1 MQSEDILSFI
11 KLNSRIFRSTQVY
24 LDRLLKEYD
33 LSSGTYPYLFRL
45 LHHDGISQNQ
55 LSQELGHDKAMTTRT
70 ICRLVELG
78 YLRREKDLDNHRANK
93 IYLTA
98 KARQVIP
105 AVKSDLYGLAAV
117 ITADLTEEEKNITM
131 SSLMK
136 INHKLQ
142 TFAHHKE
149 DI

>member
-11 KLNSRIFRSTQVY
+11 KLNTRIFRSTQVY
-24 LDRLLKEYD
+24 LDRLLKKYD

-45 LHHDGISQNQ
+45 MHHDGISQNQ
-55 LSQELGHDKAMTTRT
+55 LSQELGHDKAMTART

-78 YLRREKDLDNHRANK
+78 YLRREKDLANHRANK
-93 IYLTA
+93 IYLTV

-105 AVKSDLYGLAAV
+105 DVKSDLFGLAAI

-131 SSLMK
+131 RSLIK
-136 INHKLQ
+136 INDKLQ
-142 TFAHHKE
+142 TVTHHKE
-149 DI
+149 DL